1 MFGGLNSCRDLLPY
15 ILNVL
20 ITHCYFLSYF
30 LASLGCAI
38 LIHTLPGEKFHNIF
52 ITTSEAHAFLCNYN
66 YCTVVSVEG

>member
-1 MFGGLNSCRDLLPY
+1 MFGGLNSCRYLVRY

-20 ITHCYFLSYF
+20 ITHCYF

-52 ITTSEAHAFLCNYN
+52 TTTSEAHAFLCNYN
-66 YCTVVSVEG
+66 YCTVVSIEG